1 MLQAGDKNLWLGI
14 TNKIMKHRGIIIWF
28 AVAIILIVIFLIPPM
43 SRKSS
48 EIISAGTRPISRA
61 LVAAGR
67 KVANIAAIFSEIAN
81 LRKDNQRLS
90 EDLIRAKVDSTK
102 LTELEIENQELKKL
116 LNYKE
121 AHPEMKLISA
131 NVIGLD
137 PTNFYD
143 SVVIDRGSDDG
154 IEKGMAVVLLGV
166 LVGKIDQ
173 VMPRTSQVLLIT
185 SKDSIVQVMLESSR
199 TAGVLKGGISGMTL
213 ENIPLDT
220 PVAAEENVITSGLG
234 GKLPKGLFVGKAG
247 KEVSVKSDIFKT
259 VEVKS
264 EVNFSKLE
272 TLFVVSG
279 V

>member
-1 MLQAGDKNLWLGI
+1 
-14 TNKIMKHRGIIIWF
+14 MKRHGIIIWL
-28 AVAIILIVIFLIPPM
+28 VTAIILIVIFLIPPM

-67 KVANIAAIFSEIAN
+67 KVADVAAIFSEIAN

-90 EDLIRAKVDSTK
+90 EDLIRAKVDSVK
-102 LTELEIENQELKKL
+102 LAELEIENQELKKL

-234 GKLPKGLFVGKAG
+234 GRLAKGLFVGKAG

-272 TLFVVSG
+272 ILFVISG